1 MTIIPLSEVKSKL
14 NGYIDQVQETGPIV
28 ITRNGKAVAV
38 LLAPESDADLELILM
53 QHSKKLKT
61 ILEES
66 RKSFA
71 KGTQLSHKDVWAHLE
86 Q

>member
-1 MTIIPLSEVKSKL
+1 MTIVALSEAKSKL
-14 NGYIDQVQETGPIV
+14 NGYIDQAQETGPIV

-53 QHSKKLKT
+53 QHSKRLKA
-61 ILEES
+61 ILEEA
-66 RKSFA
+66 RTSFA
-71 KGTQLSHKDVWAHLE
+71 KGTQLTHQDVWGHLE